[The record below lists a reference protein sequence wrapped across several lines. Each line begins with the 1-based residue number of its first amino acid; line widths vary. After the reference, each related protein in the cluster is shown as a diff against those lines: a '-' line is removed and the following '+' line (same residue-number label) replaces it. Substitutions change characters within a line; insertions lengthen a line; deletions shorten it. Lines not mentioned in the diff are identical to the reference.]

1 MDKVHSIVPIA
12 DSPRRTKKQRK
23 QRQRTEEQS
32 FWLSELHNLRQ
43 ELGDDLV
50 EGPIGDTGVPQ
61 ELRIFLTPPIPQGVI
76 YCSIELVVR
85 VKSGYPLQSP
95 DFHLEKAVNVPAN
108 QALELLRTI
117 ENDAAAKARSSSSSI
132 LPACLLIQESLHRLN
147 ITETMARQA
156 AIRGEEAIVPLRK
169 MSSDFA
175 IRGEK
180 WEIPRFGG
188 KELEAKVENMHSN
201 RPLVSSQSR
210 LLKEFDNMAKIGE
223 GGGGSVFKAYDRLEE
238 KYYAIKCVRL
248 AHRSQ
253 AKIDRLMREVAL
265 LSELYHEHIVKYYY
279 SWTEKTQESC
289 SSSEDEDFSEGSES
303 QSSSSNSESMS
314 ENSQSL
320 QFEASSSEENLSEM
334 DQSEDS
340 EKPVRREELRLYIK
354 MEYCEGA
361 TLRDVLDR
369 EELLKDS
376 EKWRLFREILDA
388 LSYLHSKSLIHR
400 DLKPANVFLNSDKRV
415 KIGDFGLA
423 TTRRR
428 IRSNEGSEDE
438 SQHHSSDSKGAGT
451 LYYMSSEQER
461 GDNVTEKTDMYSL
474 GVIFFEMWREYRS
487 TMQREKE
494 FRRLRFE
501 QKLPEDFLADAPAN
515 VVAVLV
521 KLLNNDP
528 KRRPKAREMLFSE
541 LLPHRF
547 ESQLVEEIVKTVLQ
561 AKSSERKWVLDA
573 LFRQR
578 NFVEVDLSFSVA
590 TTAQDSQGVRRLVKL
605 RSLVQSYVLSRFQS
619 VFESFGAINISSPL
633 VFPYYDH
640 IKIAE
645 EQSNSPASLCLLKSS
660 ALRRSASVTYLETTG
675 VIVALPTTSLLPWTR
690 LISRKNLGGVIK
702 RYCFEPK
709 FAPRESQEPVQMLE
723 ATFDICCEEK
733 INAQRQMEAE
743 VIKAAYEALLC
754 LSSEL
759 PSFEVYLNST
769 KVLDAL
775 LAWLEVQKALRKE
788 VYQILSEFSKKKWPV
803 VKSALEKL
811 GLTSEK
817 ADRLGLITRQKGDIK
832 MIQDHLRSKMGKKDY
847 SLLNSDM
854 QALEQVISAC
864 VVLKIPMER
873 VKVDLCLLS
882 EGLLCHSGVV
892 FHIVTRE
899 TGEELASGGRYDNL
913 IQHFEYPDKDQN
925 IFDSRPVRMTG
936 VGVRIPVTQL
946 VDRVIKLHAHTHT
959 TPVCLLGPL
968 VCIIS
973 LNAAQ
978 QEARLVKERAGYC
991 AFLWKYGL
999 SALYFYTE
1007 VGNDVAIEYCH
1018 RYRVRFLVVIKLQG
1032 EAAAAGYT
1040 DFQTRKTCDKHL
1052 GRMDLV
1058 RALQHDLKQT

>member
-1 MDKVHSIVPIA
+1 MHSKK
-12 DSPRRTKKQRK
+12 RRRK
-23 QRQRTEEQS
+23 RPKAEQS
-32 FWLSELHNLRQ
+32 FWLTELHRLRL
-43 ELGDDLV
+43 ELGEDLA
-50 EGPIGDTGVPQ
+50 EGPVGEAGVPQ
-61 ELRIFLTPPIPQGVI
+61 ELRIFLTPPMQGVI
-76 YCSIELVVR
+76 YCSVELVIR
-85 VKSGYPLQSP
+85 VKPGYPQQAP
-95 DFHLEKAVNVPAN
+95 DFHFDKAVNFPAS
-108 QALELLRTI
+108 QASDLLKTLEI
-117 ENDAAAKARSSSSSI
+117 EAVANARNGVSSV
-132 LPACLLIQESLHRLN
+132 LPACLLVQGTLHRLN
-147 ITETMARQA
+147 IAQTLSRQA
-156 AIRGEEAIVPLRK
+156 TNRGEEAVMPMRK
-169 MSSDFA
+169 QSSDFT

-188 KELEAKVENMHSN
+188 KEMEAKVDSS
-201 RPLVSSQSR
+201 RPLVSYQSR

-238 KYYAIKCVRL
+238 KDYALKCIRL

-279 SWTEKTQESC
+279 SWTEKAQESC

-303 QSSSSNSESMS
+303 ESSSSGNVSESS
-314 ENSQSL
+314 LSL
-320 QFEASSSEENLSEM
+320 QFQASSEGNESEL

-361 TLRDVLDR
+361 TLRDVFDR
-369 EELLKDS
+369 EEGLKDS
-376 EKWRLFREILDA
+376 EKWRLFREILEA

-400 DLKPANVFLNSDKRV
+400 DLKPANVFLNSEKRV

-428 IRSNEGSEDE
+428 VRSNEGSEDE
-438 SQHHSSDSKGAGT
+438 AEAQSSDSKGAGT

-461 GDNVTEKTDMYSL
+461 GENVTEKTDMYSL
-474 GVIFFEMWREYRS
+474 GVICFEMWREYRS

-501 QKLPEDFLADAPAN
+501 QRLPEDFLAAAPAN

-528 KRRPKAREMLFSE
+528 KQRPKAREMLFSE

-547 ESQLVEEIVKTVLQ
+547 ESQLVEEVIKTVLQ

-578 NFVEVDLSFSVA
+578 NPEEVDLSFSVA
-590 TTAQDSQGVRRLVKL
+590 TCAQDSQGVRRQVKL
-605 RSLVQSYVLSRFQS
+605 RSLVQSSILSRFQS
-619 VFESFGAINISSPL
+619 VFESFGAIHISSPL

-645 EQSNSPASLCLLKSS
+645 EQPNSPTSLSLFKSP

-675 VIVALPTTSLLPWTR
+675 VIVALPSSSLLPWTR

-702 RYCFEPK
+702 RYCFEPR
-709 FAPRESQEPVQMLE
+709 FSPRESQEPLQTLE

-733 INAQRQMEAE
+733 IQAQRQMEAE

-759 PSFEVYLNST
+759 PSHDVYLNST

-775 LAWLEVQKALRKE
+775 LAWLEVAKVLRKE
-788 VYQILSEFSKKKWPV
+788 VLQTLGEFSKKKWPV

-817 ADRLGLITRQKGDIK
+817 AERLGQIVRQRGDIK
-832 MIQDHLRSKMGKKDY
+832 MVQDHLRSKMGKKDY

-854 QALEQVISAC
+854 QALEQVIAAC
-864 VVLKIPMER
+864 VVLKIPQER

-882 EGLLCHSGVV
+882 EGLLCHSGLV

-899 TGEELASGGRYDNL
+899 GGEELASGGRYDNL

-936 VGVRIPVTQL
+936 VGVRIPVSHL

-968 VCIIS
+968 VCLVS
-973 LNAAQ
+973 LNTAE
-978 QEARLVKERAGYC
+978 QEARLLKERAGYC
-991 AFLWKYGL
+991 AFLWKAGV
-999 SALYFYTE
+999 SAVYFYTE
-1007 VGNDVAIEYCH
+1007 VGSDVAVEYCH
-1018 RYRVRFLVVIKLQG
+1018 RYRVRFLVVVRLQG
-1032 EAAAAGYT
+1032 EVAVAAYT
-1040 DFQTRKTCDKHL
+1040 DFQTRKTCDRHL

-1058 RALQHDLKQT
+1058 RTLLHELKQP